1 MHLIKFNI
9 LVKGGILKEVG
20 KRYKKGNVGRKKKNK
35 KLGEIYYNREILL
48 NSLIKEMWDNTYS
61 DNIDFDN
68 FTDYEYMNKLRLDI
82 KSLLDNQGRDMYKVS
97 MSRRAVYYN
106 QLSKFKKCY
115 SYWKKMTYLVYIF
128 KRYDIPVHLY
138 YNVKEKYVR
147 SVM

>member
-1 MHLIKFNI
+1 M
-9 LVKGGILKEVG
+9 G
-20 KRYKKGNVGRKKKNK
+20 KRYKKGNTGRKKKNK
-35 KLGEIYYNREILL
+35 RLSDIYYNREVLL
-48 NSLIKEMWDNTYS
+48 NKKIKEMWDNTYH
-61 DNIDFDN
+61 NIDFDS

-82 KSLLDNQGRDMYKVS
+82 KSLLDNQSRDMCKVS

-115 SYWKKMTYLVYIF
+115 SYWKRMTYLVYIF

-138 YNVKEKYVR
+138 NSVKYEYVR